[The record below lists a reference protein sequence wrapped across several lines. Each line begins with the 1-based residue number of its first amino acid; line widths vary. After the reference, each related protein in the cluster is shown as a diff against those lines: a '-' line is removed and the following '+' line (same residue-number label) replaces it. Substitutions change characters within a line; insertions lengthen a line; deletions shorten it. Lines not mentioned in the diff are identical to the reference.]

1 MSICK
6 MIWNLWKKDAMTMQ
20 AVIFLFV
27 TSDPNLVC
35 IKCIYFT
42 LQREHSV
49 TCGLDSFAADP
60 SKQTTVSV
68 SYLLTE

>member
-1 MSICK
+1 MK
-6 MIWNLWKKDAMTMQ
+6 MP
-20 AVIFLFV
+20 AVFFFLFV
-27 TSDPNLVC
+27 ISAVSLVC
-35 IKCIYFT
+35 INHIYYT

>member
-1 MSICK
+1 MK
-6 MIWNLWKKDAMTMQ
+6 TQ

-27 TSDPNLVC
+27 TLALCLDC
-35 IKCIYFT
+35 IKCIHHT
-42 LQREHSV
+42 LQREHRV

>member
-1 MSICK
+1 
-6 MIWNLWKKDAMTMQ
+6 MQ

-27 TSDPNLVC
+27 TCALNLVC
-35 IKCIYFT
+35 IKYIYYT
-42 LQREHSV
+42 SQREHSV